1 MPKKVAIL
9 VHGLNN
15 PVSILENYRR
25 ELNAQ
30 GYECI
35 QPVLAG
41 HTDKPSC
48 RLLHKKWIGQIKSYY
63 DEHCK
68 DADETIFVGFSLG
81 GVSGVA
87 GSQCHDIIWDKMILI
102 APAIRMTT
110 WIQLLTPI
118 HFLHIIPFPTY
129 DPKKRLLFK
138 YLFVSY
144 IRSLQKL
151 EKLLTPGKKV
161 AKELILVI
169 TNKDEVVNIKHTR
182 EFCSDI
188 SDVFMDYQVKSKKR
202 NRIDLYHLVN
212 DEEGVYPEE
221 WEEILKKIGS

>member
-15 PVSILENYRR
+15 PVSILEDYRR
-25 ELNAQ
+25 ELCAL

-35 QPVLAG
+35 QAVLAG
-41 HTDKPSC
+41 HSDKPSC
-48 RLLHKKWIGQIKSYY
+48 RLLHKKWIGEIKSYY
-63 DEHCK
+63 DKHCK

-102 APAIRMTT
+102 APAIRMKW
-110 WIQLLTPI
+110 WIQLLTPL
-118 HFLHIIPFPTY
+118 HFLQIVPFPTY

-144 IRSLQKL
+144 LRSLQKL
-151 EKLLTPGKKV
+151 SQHLQAGKKV
-161 AKELILVI
+161 ANELILI
-169 TNKDEVVNIKHTR
+169 MANKDEVLNVKYTR
-182 EFCSDI
+182 NFCSEL
-188 SDVFMDYQVKSKKR
+188 SGNFFDYQVKAKKR
-202 NRIDLYHLVN
+202 NAVDLYHYVN

-221 WEEILKKIGS
+221 WEEIMKKIGS